1 MFTGHTYDCLVR
13 EEAKAAREAAR
24 LAEEAR
30 LQAEQVF

>member
-1 MFTGHTYDCLVR
+1 MIPWFR

-30 LQAEQVF
+30 LRAEQVFDLQTH